1 MHKRLF
7 GLLGVV
13 LLTILT
19 GACTRVGPGYAGIK
33 VSMAGDHKGVD
44 QNAATTGWVFYNPM
58 LTSVYEYPTF
68 VQTAVWTKDPGEGH
82 PANEEITFTTKDKM
96 QVSIDVS
103 LAYTLDFAKVPA
115 FYTMFRS
122 DDLEKFTHGFLRN
135 IAREKFD
142 SIAGKYEIGQ
152 IMGDNGPFLGEVRSH
167 LQAALDPIGVQLQQF
182 GLISAPRP
190 PQSVIDSINATAQA
204 QQHALKIQ
212 NEVASAEAE
221 GRKSVATAEA
231 EARAAIAAAE
241 GKAKSTLLWAEAE
254 ASANK
259 KIADFP
265 DAQFHRTPADRQVG
279 RGAPLHDAPGR
290 HGAVHHD

>member
-1 MHKRLF
+1 MRKYF
-7 GLLGVV
+7 GLLFV
-13 LLTILT
+13 LFALVSV

-44 QNAATTGWVFYNPM
+44 ANASTTGWVFYNPM

-68 VQTAVWTKDPGEGH
+68 VQTAIWSKDPGEGH
-82 PANEEITFTTKDKM
+82 PVNEEITFTTKDKM
-96 QVSIDVS
+96 QVGVDVS
-103 LAYTLDFAKVPA
+103 LAYTLDFGKVPA

-122 DDLEKFTHGFLRN
+122 DDLDKFTHGFLRN

-142 SIAGKYEIGQ
+142 TIAGKYEIGQ
-152 IMGDNGPFLGEVRSH
+152 IMGDNGPFLHEVRSE
-167 LQAALDPIGVQLQQF
+167 LQKALDPIGVQLQQF
-182 GLISAPRP
+182 GLVNAPRP

-231 EARAAIAAAE
+231 AARAQIAAAE
-241 GKAKSTLLWAEAE
+241 GTAKSTLIAAEAD
-254 ASANK
+254 ATYNR
-259 KIADFP
+259 KIAESI
-265 DAQFHRTPADRQVG
+265 TPTLIEKLRVEKWNG
-279 RGAPLHDAPGR
+279 VLPTTMPPG
-290 HGAVHHD
+290 GTVPFINIK